1 MIWIWTLCITVPLLA
16 ILCWHDCK
24 YRRLPNAY
32 TLALAVLGIVWRFVF
47 GGIGGLLDGLLGGLV
62 CALFLLLPF
71 LVKGAGGGDLKMIA
85 AAGIFTG
92 WRFCCAEML
101 FISLTGLLLG
111 LVMLAFGRVRSS
123 RLKHWLRVLFDWRYD
138 RKKGA
143 ENLPPKSDEKE
154 RVPFGVAIALGT
166 VFTLIY
172 AYYVERPI

>member
-1 MIWIWTLCITVPLLA
+1 
-16 ILCWHDCK
+16 
-24 YRRLPNAY
+24 
-32 TLALAVLGIVWRFVF
+32 
-47 GGIGGLLDGLLGGLV
+47 
-62 CALFLLLPF
+62 
-71 LVKGAGGGDLKMIA
+71 
-85 AAGIFTG
+85 
-92 WRFCCAEML
+92 ML

-123 RLKHWLRVLFDWRYD
+123 RLKHWLRVIFDWRYD

-143 ENLPPKSDEKE
+143 ENLPPKNDEKE